1 MIPKM
6 GRNGEGVNMR
16 NGFLLVVVLMSV
28 STLSTAADMA
38 GGDVSPEGYLVGPQD
53 VLEIS
58 VWKEEDLSK
67 TVLVRPDGKL
77 SFPLIGDIQ
86 AGGKTPDQ
94 IRREITEW
102 LRKYIPDPVVTVIV
116 SKVAALKIYLI
127 GEVKKAGE
135 YTIGRQMDVIQ
146 ALALA
151 GGLTSF
157 ASENDIKILRRR
169 NGKSVIIP
177 FEYGAFKKGKKLE
190 QNILLKSG
198 DVVLVP

>member
-1 MIPKM
+1 MRIYLLIAMI
-6 GRNGEGVNMR
+6 
-16 NGFLLVVVLMSV
+16 LLMSSSAISV
-28 STLSTAADMA
+28 AAESA
-38 GGDVSPEGYLVGPQD
+38 GGDVGPQGYLVGPQD
-53 VLEIS
+53 VLDIS
-58 VWKEEDLSK
+58 VWKEDDLTM
-67 TVLVRPDGKL
+67 TVLVRPDGKI

-94 IRREITEW
+94 IRKEITEW

-116 SKVAALKIYLI
+116 SKVEALKIYLI

-169 NGKSVIIP
+169 NGKNIIIP

>member
-1 MIPKM
+1 MWKRI
-6 GRNGEGVNMR
+6 
-16 NGFLLVVVLMSV
+16 LVIWLVL
-28 STLSTAADMA
+28 TAASAAPAAAQGA
-38 GGDVSPEGYLVGPQD
+38 GGDVGPAGYWVGPQD
-53 VLEIS
+53 ELEIS
-58 VWKEEDLSK
+58 VWKEDDLSK
-67 TVLVRPDGKL
+67 TVLVRPDGKF

-86 AGGKTPDQ
+86 AGGKTPEQ

-102 LRKYIPDPVVTVIV
+102 LTKYIPDPVVTVIV
-116 SKVAALKIYLI
+116 TKVAALKIYLI

-151 GGLTSF
+151 GGLTAF
-157 ASENDIKILRRR
+157 ASENDIKILRRQD
-169 NGKSVIIP
+169 GKSIIIP

>member
-1 MIPKM
+1 MY
-6 GRNGEGVNMR
+6 MR
-16 NGFLLVVVLMSV
+16 IYFLISVILLMSFSAV
-28 STLSTAADMA
+28 STAASLA
-38 GGDVSPEGYLVGPQD
+38 GGNVGPDGYLVGPED
-53 VLEIS
+53 TLDIS
-58 VWKEEDLSK
+58 VWKEEDLSLS
-67 TVLVRPDGKL
+67 VLIRPDGKL

-102 LRKYIPDPVVTVIV
+102 LRKYIPDPVVTVV
-116 SKVAALKIYLI
+116 VAKVAALKIYMI

-135 YTIGRQMDVIQ
+135 YTVGRQMDVIQ

-151 GGLTSF
+151 GGLTAF
-157 ASENDIKILRRR
+157 ASENDIKILRRK
-169 NGKSVIIP
+169 NGKNIIIP

-190 QNILLKSG
+190 QNILLRSG

>member
-1 MIPKM
+1 
-6 GRNGEGVNMR
+6 MR
-16 NGFLLVVVLMSV
+16 NHLFV
-28 STLSTAADMA
+28 SLIFFMLSAAPLAVAEMA
-38 GGDVSPEGYLVGPQD
+38 GGDVGPAGYLVGPQD
-53 VLEIS
+53 TLDIS
-58 VWKEEDLSK
+58 VWKEEDLSL
-67 TVLVRPDGKL
+67 TALVRPDGKIT
-77 SFPLIGDIQ
+77 FPLIGDIQ

-127 GEVKKAGE
+127 GEIKKAGE
-135 YTIGRQMDVIQ
+135 YTVGRRMDVIQ

-169 NGKSVIIP
+169 DGRTTIIP